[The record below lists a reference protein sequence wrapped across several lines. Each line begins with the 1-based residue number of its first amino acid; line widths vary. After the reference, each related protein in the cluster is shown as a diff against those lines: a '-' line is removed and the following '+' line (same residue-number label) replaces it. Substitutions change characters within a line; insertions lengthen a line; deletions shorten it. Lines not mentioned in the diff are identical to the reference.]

1 MGKLTNWVVL
11 VLGMVATLVSVF
23 QGVDQFIAR
32 GEFSVAPI
40 FTVIISIV
48 LVGAVVLRWGFLHL
62 VKTGIVSFSSSFT
75 DDEKAWSEAREKLV
89 YVGVTGF
96 SIMERFLAWCEKN
109 RDHLPQITFFLV
121 NPNDQESLK
130 LVAAHRLGRNVT
142 QEEVDRLRQEVLV
155 SVGKLE
161 ASPWKTKVEIKYYSV
176 NKDFVHIW
184 MYKIDMNKIYLGF
197 PAPGGTG
204 MNSPAYMC
212 QKRSDWFGLF
222 DAYSGLLSRLQDSKR
237 VYISTVAENIVSA
250 MRARGL
256 HITTVESCTG
266 GGLANTLTNILGAS
280 EILSEAFVTYSNV
293 AKIRL
298 GVSAEVIDRF
308 TVYSEETAVAMA
320 EAGCRASGAEVGVGI
335 TGSISRV
342 DPANPNSQPGM
353 VYIAVK
359 FGEKI
364 VSGKFAFTSEGE
376 RWEIKECAIAE
387 ALAMVE
393 EIVG

>member
-1 MGKLTNWVVL
+1 MGKFGNWVIL
-11 VLGMVATLVSVF
+11 VLGLIATLVSVF
-23 QGVDQFIAR
+23 QGIDQFIAR

-75 DDEKAWSEAREKLV
+75 DDEKAWSEAKEKLV

-109 RDHLPQITFFLV
+109 RYNLPQITFFLV
-121 NPNDQESLK
+121 NPNDRESLK
-130 LVAAHRLGRNVT
+130 LVATHRLGRNAT
-142 QEEVDRLRQEVLV
+142 QEEVERLRQEVLV
-155 SVGKLE
+155 SVGKLA
-161 ASPWKTKVEIKYYSV
+161 ASPWKTKVEVKYYSID
-176 NKDFVHIW
+176 KDFIPVW
-184 MYKIDMNKIYLGF
+184 MYVIDRNKIYLGF

-212 QKRSDWFGLF
+212 QNRTDWFGLF
-222 DAYSGLLSRLQDSKR
+222 DAYYGLFSHLQDNKR
-237 VYISTVAENIVSA
+237 VHIATTAERVISALRE
-250 MRARGL
+250 RGL

-266 GGLANTLTNILGAS
+266 GGLVNTLTNISGAS
-280 EILSEAFVTYSNV
+280 KVLRESFVTYSNV

-298 GVSAEVIDRF
+298 GVPAEVIDRF

-320 EAGCRASGAEVGVGI
+320 EAGCYAGNAEIGVGI

-342 DPANPNSQPGM
+342 DPANPNSQPGT

-359 FGEKI
+359 YGEKI
-364 VSGKFAFTSEGE
+364 VSGKFVFISEGE
-376 RWEIKECAIAE
+376 RWEVKECAIAE

-393 EIVG
+393 EMLS